1 MNTGYLL
8 MNVSKKLRYRLNQ
21 QLVQLDLTA
30 QQWAVIQQLHQMAHQ
45 AVSAQVLT
53 ERLDMDK
60 PTISA
65 IIKRLELKDILYRK
79 KNTVDSRVYDLFL
92 TAKGQTIFESAR
104 ELSDVTLTEFLARL
118 SETQQ
123 QELNQLLQKL
133 EEE

>member
-45 AVSAQVLT
+45 AVSAQILT

>member
-30 QQWAVIQQLHQMAHQ
+30 QQWAVIKQLHQMAHQ
-45 AVSAQVLT
+45 AVSAQILT